1 MKIDAHQHFWLF
13 DPVRDAWID
22 DSMKILQNDFMPD
35 DLKPLL
41 EQSGF
46 DGCVAVQADQSE
58 KETRFL
64 LNLADEFTFIKGVVG
79 WVDLKASN
87 LEQRLEHF
95 SQFPKLKGFRHIIQA
110 EPDGFME
117 NPQFVEGVKKLHKF
131 HFTYDI
137 LIFEHQLEE
146 CINFV
151 KSLPEMPLVIDH
163 LAKPDIKNR
172 SFDDWAER
180 MKKLAEFPNVHVKL
194 SGLVTEA
201 DWKNW
206 TKEDFTPYLETCLDY
221 FGAERLMIGSD
232 WPVCLLGGSYDEV
245 TGIVDEF
252 ARGLSQA
259 GYAEIMGQS
268 AINFYNLK

>member
-1 MKIDAHQHFWLF
+1 MKIDAHQHFWQF
-13 DPVRDAWID
+13 DPVRDSWID

-41 EQSGF
+41 EQTGF

-58 KETRFL
+58 NETRFL
-64 LNLADEFTFIKGVVG
+64 LNLAGEFEFIKGVVG

-87 LEQRLEHF
+87 LEQRLENF
-95 SQFPKLKGFRHIIQA
+95 SQFSKLKGFRHIIQA
-110 EPDGFME
+110 EPDGFMV
-117 NPQFVEGVKKLHKF
+117 NPQFVEGVKKLHEF
-131 HFTYDI
+131 QFTYDI

-172 SFDDWAER
+172 SFDEWAEQ

-194 SGLVTEA
+194 SGLVTET
-201 DWKNW
+201 DWGNW
-206 TKEDFTPYLETCLDY
+206 TRKEFTPYMETCLDY

-232 WPVCLLGGSYDEV
+232 WPVCLLGGSFDEV
-245 TGIVDEF
+245 TGIVEEF

-259 GYAEIMGQS
+259 EHDAIMGQT

>member
-1 MKIDAHQHFWLF
+1 MKIDAHQHFWQF
-13 DPVRDAWID
+13 DPVRDSWID

-41 EQSGF
+41 EQTGF

-58 KETRFL
+58 NETRFL
-64 LNLADEFTFIKGVVG
+64 LNLAGEFEFIKGVVG
-79 WVDLKASN
+79 WIDLKASN
-87 LEQRLEHF
+87 LEQRLENF
-95 SQFPKLKGFRHIIQA
+95 SQFSKLKGFRHIIQA
-110 EPDGFME
+110 EPDGFMV
-117 NPQFVEGVKKLHKF
+117 NPQFVEGVKKLHEF
-131 HFTYDI
+131 QFTYDI

-172 SFDDWAER
+172 SFDEWAEQ

-194 SGLVTEA
+194 SGLVTET
-201 DWKNW
+201 DWGNW
-206 TKEDFTPYLETCLDY
+206 TRKEFTPYMETCLDY

-232 WPVCLLGGSYDEV
+232 WPVCLLGGSFDEV
-245 TGIVDEF
+245 TGIVEEF

-259 GYAEIMGQS
+259 EHDAIMGQT